1 MKLKNIQIKI
11 VVWAG
16 ICLLLTSVVII
27 TFSAVSMKN
36 EAKLNRKIAF
46 ETASSSAV
54 DVAEKT
60 AADIKAEI
68 EVALDAA
75 RTLAQELSGIKD
87 AGYQVKL
94 GRDEVNSLLKI
105 LLDRNP
111 QFVGTYTGW
120 EPNAFDGRD
129 EDFRDSPGH
138 DATGRF
144 VPYWNRDA
152 NGKVAVE
159 PLLDYEKEGLGDYYL
174 LPKKTKKECILDPYI
189 YPVQG
194 KPTLITSLVAP
205 IMVGETF
212 YGIAGVDLQLSF
224 LQALADNVKDLY
236 GGAATIALISNNGT
250 LAAMTNKPE
259 LAGKPLKDIEA
270 DFEKIFADIAK
281 GEKKVNLDK
290 QMLEVYVP
298 LKIGRTTT
306 PWSVSIRI
314 PEAKIAAQADAQL
327 QRAYRKMMW
336 LVVIS
341 IACAFVGLCL
351 LWFIARS
358 ITRPIKAAIESL
370 SSSAEQMSNAAGQV
384 SSASQSLAEG
394 ASEQAASIEETSASL
409 EEISSMTRQNAE
421 NAGMADNFMK
431 ETNKAV
437 ELANDSMAAL
447 TVSMREISEAS
458 EETSKIIKTIDEI
471 AFQTNLLALNAAV
484 EAARAGEAGAGFA
497 VVADEV
503 RNLAMRAADAAKN
516 TTSLIEGTVKKTMA
530 GATHL
535 DRSNKVFSEV
545 AGSTAKVS
553 SLVGEIAAASN
564 EQNKGIGQVNQAVN
578 EMDKVVQRNAA
589 TAEESASA
597 AEEMSSQAAQL
608 NDIVSDLAEL
618 VGRTAVE
625 KNETRQPATRAAG
638 KTRSPAHEPKRLTHD
653 QTEF

>member
-1 MKLKNIQIKI
+1 MRLKNIQIRI

-16 ICLLLTSVVII
+16 ICLLLTSAVII
-27 TFSAVSMKN
+27 AFSAVSMKN
-36 EAKLNRKIAF
+36 EATLNRGMAF
-46 ETASSSAV
+46 ESASRSAV
-54 DVAEKT
+54 NVAEKT

-87 AGYQVKL
+87 DGYLVKL
-94 GRDEVNSLLKI
+94 GRDEVNSILRI

-129 EDFRDSPGH
+129 EDFRNSPGH

-152 NGKVAVE
+152 NGKVAME
-159 PLLDYEKEGLGDYYL
+159 PLLDYEKEGIGDYYL
-174 LPKKTKKECILDPYI
+174 LPRKTKKECILDPYI

-205 IMVGETF
+205 VLVGETF

-224 LQALADNVKDLY
+224 LQGLADNVKDLY
-236 GGAATIALISNNGT
+236 DGAAEIRLISNNGT
-250 LAAMTNKPE
+250 LAAMTGKPE
-259 LAGKPLKDIEA
+259 LAGKPMKDIDA
-270 DFEKIFADIAK
+270 DFEKILADIGK
-281 GEKKVNLDK
+281 GEKKVGLDK
-290 QMLEVYVP
+290 QMLVVYVP
-298 LKIGRTTT
+298 LQIGRTAT

-327 QRAYRKMMW
+327 HRAYRKMMW
-336 LVVIS
+336 LVAIS
-341 IACAFVGLCL
+341 LACAFAGLCL
-351 LWFIARS
+351 LWLIARS
-358 ITRPIKAAIESL
+358 ITRPIKAAIDNL
-370 SSSAEQMSNAAGQV
+370 SSSAGQINNAAGQV
-384 SSASQSLAEG
+384 SAASQSLAEG

-431 ETNKAV
+431 EANKAV

-503 RNLAMRAADAAKN
+503 RNLAMRAAEAAKN
-516 TTSLIEGTVKKTMA
+516 TASLIEGTVKKTMA
-530 GATHL
+530 GARHL
-535 DRSNKVFSEV
+535 ERSNKAFAEV
-545 AGSTAKVS
+545 AGSTGKVS
-553 SLVGEIAAASN
+553 SLVGEIAVASN
-564 EQNKGIGQVNQAVN
+564 EQAKGIGQVNQAVN
-578 EMDKVVQRNAA
+578 EMDKVVQQNAA

-597 AEEMSSQAAQL
+597 AEEMSSQAEQL
-608 NDIVSDLAEL
+608 NEIVSDLAEL

-625 KNETRQPATRAAG
+625 RGEASPPFSRAAG
-638 KTRSPAHEPKRLTHD
+638 SKRPPGAEPQRLTH
-653 QTEF
+653 EGK

>member
-16 ICLLLTSVVII
+16 ICLLATAAVII
-27 TFSAVSMKN
+27 AFSAVSMKN
-36 EAKLNRKIAF
+36 EAQVNREIAY
-46 ETASSSAV
+46 ETARGSAV
-54 DVAEKT
+54 EVAART

-75 RTLAQELSGIKD
+75 RTLAQALSAIKED
-87 AGYQVKL
+87 SYQIKL
-94 GRDEVNSLLKI
+94 GREEVNSILQI

-129 EDFRDSPGH
+129 DEFRNSPGH

-144 VPYWNRDA
+144 VPYWNRDE
-152 NGKVAVE
+152 NDKVAVE
-159 PLLDYEKEGLGDYYL
+159 PLLDYEKEGIGDYYL
-174 LPKKTKKECILDPYI
+174 LPKKTGQECLLDPYV

-194 KPTLITSLVAP
+194 KPTLITSLVVP
-205 IMVGETF
+205 ITAGEAF

-250 LAAMTNKPE
+250 LAAMTGKPE
-259 LAGKPLKDIEA
+259 LAGKPMKDIEA
-270 DFEKIFADIAK
+270 DFEKILADIGK
-281 GEKKVNLDK
+281 GEKKVGMK
-290 QMLEVYVP
+290 GQMLEVYVP

-314 PEAKIAAQADAQL
+314 PAEQIAAQADEQL
-327 QRAYRKMMW
+327 HRAYREMLWM
-336 LVVIS
+336 VAIS
-341 IACAFVGLCL
+341 SASVLAGLCL
-351 LWFIARS
+351 LWLIARS
-358 ITRPIKAAIESL
+358 ITRPIKAAIAGL
-370 SSSAEQMSNAAGQV
+370 SSSADQINNAAGQV
-384 SSASQSLAEG
+384 SAASQSLAEG

-409 EEISSMTRQNAE
+409 EEISSMSGQNSQ

-431 ETNKAV
+431 EAGKAV

-447 TVSMREISEAS
+447 TVSMQEISQAS
-458 EETSKIIKTIDEI
+458 RETSKIIKTIDEI

-503 RNLAMRAADAAKN
+503 RNLAMRAAEAARN
-516 TTSLIEGTVKKTMA
+516 TADLIEGTVKKTTA
-530 GATHL
+530 GSAHL
-535 DRSNKVFSEV
+535 DRSNKAFADV

-553 SLVGEIAAASN
+553 SLVGEIAVASQ
-564 EQNKGIGQVNQAVN
+564 EQAKGIGQVNQAVN
-578 EMDKVVQRNAA
+578 EMDKVVQQNAA

-597 AEEMSSQAAQL
+597 AEEMSSQAEQL
-608 NDIVSDLAEL
+608 HDIVGDLAEL
-618 VGRTAVE
+618 VGGTARE
-625 KNETRQPATRAAG
+625 QGGRQAPASRAAG
-638 KTRSPAHEPKRLTHD
+638 RTSAPAAEPKRLTH
-653 QTEF
+653 EGK

>member
-16 ICLLLTSVVII
+16 ICLLLTSAVII
-27 TFSAVSMKN
+27 AFSAVSMKN
-36 EAKLNRKIAF
+36 EATLNRGIAF

-54 DVAEKT
+54 NVAEKT

-87 AGYQVKL
+87 DGYQVKL
-94 GRDEVNSLLKI
+94 GRDEVNSILKI

-129 EDFRDSPGH
+129 EDFRNSPGH

-152 NGKVAVE
+152 SGKVAVE
-159 PLLDYEKEGLGDYYL
+159 PLLDYEKEGIGDYYL
-174 LPKKTKKECILDPYI
+174 LPRKTKKECILDPYI

-205 IMVGETF
+205 VLVGETF

-224 LQALADNVKDLY
+224 LQGLADNVKNLY
-236 GGAATIALISNNGT
+236 DGAAEIALISNNGT
-250 LAAMTNKPE
+250 LAAMTGKPE
-259 LAGKPLKDIEA
+259 LAGKPMKDIDA
-270 DFEKIFADIAK
+270 DFEKILVDIGK
-281 GEKKVNLDK
+281 GEKKVGLDK

-298 LKIGRTTT
+298 LQIGRTTT

-327 QRAYRKMMW
+327 HRAYRKMMW
-336 LVVIS
+336 MVVIGA
-341 IACAFVGLCL
+341 ACAFAGLCL
-351 LWFIARS
+351 LWLIARS
-358 ITRPIKAAIESL
+358 ITRPIKAAIDSL
-370 SSSAEQMSNAAGQV
+370 SSSAGQMSNAAGQV

-431 ETNKAV
+431 EANKAV

-458 EETSKIIKTIDEI
+458 EQTSKIIKTIDEI

-484 EAARAGEAGAGFA
+484 EAARAG
-497 VVADEV
+497 
-503 RNLAMRAADAAKN
+503 R
-516 TTSLIEGTVKKTMA
+516 
-530 GATHL
+530 
-535 DRSNKVFSEV
+535 
-545 AGSTAKVS
+545 
-553 SLVGEIAAASN
+553 
-564 EQNKGIGQVNQAVN
+564 
-578 EMDKVVQRNAA
+578 
-589 TAEESASA
+589 
-597 AEEMSSQAAQL
+597 
-608 NDIVSDLAEL
+608 
-618 VGRTAVE
+618 GR
-625 KNETRQPATRAAG
+625 G
-638 KTRSPAHEPKRLTHD
+638 RLCRGGR
-653 QTEF
+653 